1 MLSVKRSSIILA
13 IMFIVLSNI
22 SCFGQIVF
30 SKGYFINIRNQK
42 IECLIKN
49 YDWMNN
55 PVKIE
60 YKLQDASDIITA
72 GIDSIKEFG
81 INDFSRFVRAKVK
94 IDRSP
99 VELNSLS
106 YTKKPLWSEETL
118 FLNELVCGKAS
129 LWIYTDKERNW
140 FFYTIDNS
148 EPEQLIC
155 KEYLVNDMVA
165 TNRDY
170 RPQLYTFFQND
181 NTKNVDVNR
190 LEYNEKDLVK
200 YFKLYNKTAD
210 YLPQTDFLKKERETF
225 NLKVTGSVNSSNMSF
240 FNEGWSNDVY
250 SFGNKIN
257 WMAGIEV
264 EWFLPFNKNIWSLV
278 LSPSYE
284 HIYNSKQFSQRTV
297 SINTQS
303 ITFPIGGRYTKYFN
317 SQFKCFVSAYFV
329 PDLCFDFD
337 NTFKYST
344 VYDLP
349 ANEGMSYILG
359 AGVAYRNL
367 GLEFMYY
374 SNRQLLNRYI
384 YWETNY
390 QKVALTVSYKLLSI
404 KGK

>member
-1 MLSVKRSSIILA
+1 MFSVKRSSIILA
-13 IMFIVLSNI
+13 ILFIVLGNI

-30 SKGYFINIRNQK
+30 SKGYLINNRNQK
-42 IECLIKN
+42 IECLIEN
-49 YDWMNN
+49 YDWMYN

-60 YKLQDASDIITA
+60 YKIQEASDIVTA

-81 INDFSRFVRAKVK
+81 INDFSRFVRAMVK

-99 VELNSLS
+99 VGLNSLS
-106 YTKKPLWSEETL
+106 DTKKPLWSEETL
-118 FLNELVCGKAS
+118 FLNELVCGKAG
-129 LWIYTDKERNW
+129 LWIYTDSERFW
-140 FFYTIDNS
+140 FFYTIDQS
-148 EPEQLIC
+148 EPEQLVY

-165 TNRDY
+165 TNRNY
-170 RPQLYTFFQND
+170 RPQLYTYLKND
-181 NTKNVDVNR
+181 NTKNFDVKT

-210 YLPQTDFLKKERETF
+210 YCPRTDFVKKERETF
-225 NLKVTGSVNSSNMSF
+225 NLKVAGSVNSSNMSF
-240 FNEGWSNDVY
+240 FNGGWNNDVY
-250 SFGNKIN
+250 SLGNKIN

-264 EWFLPFNKNIWSLV
+264 EWFLPFNKNIWSVV

-297 SINTQS
+297 SINIQS
-303 ITFPIGGRYTKYFN
+303 VTFPIGGRYTKHFN
-317 SQFKCFVSAYFV
+317 SQLKCFVSAYVV
-329 PDLCFDFD
+329 PALCFDFD

-344 VYDLP
+344 VYNLP

-367 GLEFMYY
+367 GLEFRYY
-374 SNRQLLNRYI
+374 SNRQLVNRYI